1 MSFPRLVLLALAL
14 PLLAGGCAGAAV
26 TAASYGAD
34 GTSYMETGKTT
45 SDHFISM
52 VSKKDCALWR
62 VFRNQKFCYERP
74 PGAKDPY
81 NVSYDTAERMP
92 SEDGASYAPPLHQTA
107 DEPASAWSADAYA
120 KKPDPTAPPAATP
133 APEPVVAST
142 EPVPPAPPAEE
153 KPAAPK
159 STKKKAKA
167 HVVAH
172 AKPVPVK
179 KPSPDQA
186 ASVP

>member
-1 MSFPRLVLLALAL
+1 MSFPRLVLLALGL

-52 VSKKDCALWR
+52 ISKKDCALWR

-92 SEDGASYAPPLHQTA
+92 SEDGGSYAPPLHQTA
-107 DEPASAWSADAYA
+107 DEPATAWSADAYA
-120 KKPDPTAPPAATP
+120 KKPESAAALTATP
-133 APEPVVAST
+133 APEPAVATT
-142 EPVPPAPPAEE
+142 EPVAPSPPAEE
-153 KPAAPK
+153 KPVAPK
-159 STKKKAKA
+159 STKKKAKVHA
-167 HVVAH
+167 VAH
-172 AKPVPVK
+172 ATPVK

>member
-1 MSFPRLVLLALAL
+1 MSFPRLVLLALSL

-62 VFRNQKFCYERP
+62 VFRNQKFGYERP

-81 NVSYDTAERMP
+81 NVNYDTAERMP
-92 SEDGASYAPPLHQTA
+92 SEDGVSYAPPLHQTA
-107 DEPASAWSADAYA
+107 DEP
-120 KKPDPTAPPAATP
+120 
-133 APEPVVAST
+133 
-142 EPVPPAPPAEE
+142 
-153 KPAAPK
+153 
-159 STKKKAKA
+159 
-167 HVVAH
+167 
-172 AKPVPVK
+172 
-179 KPSPDQA
+179 
-186 ASVP
+186 